1 MPFSKRNWTSAGPTR
16 PSLRVPDALSSPAS
30 PQEQSPLFETLPIE
44 IRRHI
49 YKQLWLDCGL
59 TQHILALTPKA
70 HLQSYPCVLSQDELD
85 QEPVPAAPGD
95 SDAADGS
102 EAGPDANEEQDDE
115 PQPHD
120 DPGDINDALYD
131 LGGDYSSADR
141 ESPNTPWC
149 AHHACFRRW
158 SERYGHS
165 FSSMYSAGYRSARSR
180 PDLRASVVLTAF
192 LVCRRVY
199 QEAGESLY
207 SSVRFSFASLVA
219 MKIFVSQV
227 PRPLMCRIQFADVCL
242 TAEWPPCAVSLILV
256 VRRLNVSN
264 ANVNYADRGR

>member
-16 PSLRVPDALSSPAS
+16 PTRQTLPDPLSSPAS
-30 PQEQSPLFETLPIE
+30 PQDQSPLFNTLPIE

-49 YKQLWLDCGL
+49 YKQLWLECGL

-70 HLQSYPCVLSQDELD
+70 YLQSYPCVLSQDELA

-95 SDAADGS
+95 SDASGGS

-120 DPGDINDALYD
+120 DPGDINGALYD
-131 LGGDYSSADR
+131 LGDGEPTTDR
-141 ESPNTPWC
+141 ESSNNPWC
-149 AHHACFRRW
+149 GHYACFRRW
-158 SERYGHS
+158 SEKYGHS
-165 FSSMYSAGYRSARSR
+165 FSRMYSASYRSDRGR

-207 SSVRFSFASLVA
+207 SSVRFSFASLTA
-219 MKIFVSQV
+219 MNIFVSQV
-227 PRPLMCRIQFADVCL
+227 PRPLMCRIQFADVCSS
-242 TAEWPPCAVSLILV
+242 ASCPSYAGSLILV
-256 VRRLNVSN
+256 VF
-264 ANVNYADRGR
+264 

>member
-1 MPFSKRNWTSAGPTR
+1 MSFSKRDWSSAGPTR
-16 PSLRVPDALSSPAS
+16 LRVPDPLSSPAS
-30 PQEQSPLFETLPIE
+30 PQDQSLLFEILPIE

-49 YKQLWLDCGL
+49 YRQLWLDCGL

-70 HLQSYPCVLSQDELD
+70 YLQSYPCVLSQEELD

-95 SDAADGS
+95 SDAAS
-102 EAGPDANEEQDDE
+102 GPDANEEQDE

-120 DPGDINDALYD
+120 DPGDINGALYD
-131 LGGDYSSADR
+131 LSDGDSSADR
-141 ESPNTPWC
+141 DPPNTPWC

-158 SERYGHS
+158 TERYGHS
-165 FSSMYSAGYRSARSR
+165 FSSMYSADYRSERSR

-207 SSVRFSFASLVA
+207 SSVRFSFASLMV
-219 MKIFVSQV
+219 MKMFVGQV
-227 PRPLMCRIQFADVCL
+227 PRPLMSRIQFADVCS
-242 TAEWPPCAVSLILV
+242 T
-256 VRRLNVSN
+256 
-264 ANVNYADRGR
+264 GG

>member
-16 PSLRVPDALSSPAS
+16 PSLRVPDPLSSPAN
-30 PQEQSPLFETLPIE
+30 PQDQSPLFETLPIE

-70 HLQSYPCVLSQDELD
+70 YLQSYPCVLSQDELD
-85 QEPVPAAPGD
+85 QEPVPAFPSD
-95 SDAADGS
+95 SDAAGFS
-102 EAGPDANEEQDDE
+102 EANDEQDE

-131 LGGDYSSADR
+131 LGGDYTSADR
-141 ESPNTPWC
+141 EPAGREAPNTPWC
-149 AHHACFRRW
+149 GHYACFRRW
-158 SERYGHS
+158 SQKYGHS

-192 LVCRRVY
+192 LVCKRVY

-207 SSVRFSFASLVA
+207 SSVRFSFSSLVA

-227 PRPLMCRIQFADVCL
+227 PRPLMYRIQFADVCSS
-242 TAEWPPCAVSLILV
+242 AGCPSCAVSLILV
-256 VRRLNVSN
+256 VF
-264 ANVNYADRGR
+264 